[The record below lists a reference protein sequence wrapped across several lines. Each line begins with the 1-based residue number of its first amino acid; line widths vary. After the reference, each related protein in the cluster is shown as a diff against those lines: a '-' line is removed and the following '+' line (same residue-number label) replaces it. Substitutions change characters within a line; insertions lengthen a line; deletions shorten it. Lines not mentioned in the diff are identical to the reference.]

1 MTDPELVT
9 LLAPT
14 SVPVGSGVMTP
25 ALKNAKRSHS
35 ILLVTVTDDPLDVE
49 FPADGKLS
57 VWLGTGYKADE
68 LFDSASVLE
77 IEKADL
83 ADRKTFKARITEP
96 LMDFLDYRWLVEGS
110 GPIKFGVK
118 LVFVPA
124 VN

>member
-9 LLAPT
+9 LLAPV
-14 SVPVGSGVMTP
+14 SVAVGSGVLTP

-35 ILLVTVTDDPLDVE
+35 ILLVTVTDDGVDI

-68 LFDSASVLE
+68 MFDSASVLE

-96 LMDFLDYRWLVEGS
+96 LMDFLDYRWKVEGS

-118 LVFVPA
+118 LVFVAA